1 MSHPSTNQLITF
13 LTTDKFDESVV
24 FVEEKLGFPLALAK
38 AHCRIY
44 RIAPRAYVA
53 LCKSDKPMPDAKRVT
68 VSIQSSDIDGWYER
82 VKSQNLE
89 TDGEPR
95 WSEQYGI
102 YHFFTWDPSGY
113 SWEFQEFRLD
123 EWDHDA

>member
-1 MSHPSTNQLITF
+1 MPSTNQLITF
-13 LTTDKFDESVV
+13 LTTHKFDETIS
-24 FVEEKLGFPLALAK
+24 FVEDQLGFPLALEK

-53 LCKSDKPMPDAKRVT
+53 LCKSDTPMPEARRVT
-68 VSIQSSDIDGWYER
+68 VSIQSNDIDGWYER
-82 VKSQNLE
+82 VKSCGLE

-123 EWDHDA
+123 EWDHEA